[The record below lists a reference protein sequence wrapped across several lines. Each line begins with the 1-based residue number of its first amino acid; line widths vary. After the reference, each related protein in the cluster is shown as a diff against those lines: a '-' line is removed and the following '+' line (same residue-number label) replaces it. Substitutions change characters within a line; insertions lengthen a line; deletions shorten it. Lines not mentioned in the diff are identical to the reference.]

1 MAQENIAAGHRL
13 RLPVAMLCWDI
24 GLPVIAYFAAKLLG
38 ASAYTAL
45 LSGTVVSGL
54 RVGWVALRQRR
65 LDPFASFLL
74 VLFGAGLL
82 LTFVTGDARF
92 VLAKDAAV
100 SLAASL
106 VMLGSCLIGRPIAY
120 YAAKRFA
127 ASSGRTG
134 FDRMA
139 NTDAMRT
146 RWYRVTLV
154 WGCGL
159 LADAALRIACVYLLP
174 IDTAATASQAL
185 MLVVCAALLI
195 WTIRSAKTKSTVD
208 A

>member
-1 MAQENIAAGHRL
+1 MAHDHSTAGRRPRPPL
-13 RLPVAMLCWDI
+13 AMLCWDV
-24 GLPVIAYFAAKLLG
+24 GLPVLAYFAAKLLG
-38 ASAYTAL
+38 ADAYTAL

-54 RVGWVALRQRR
+54 RVGWAAVRQRR
-65 LDPFASFLL
+65 LDPFALFLL
-74 VLFGAGLL
+74 ALFGAGLL

-100 SLAASL
+100 SGVASL

-127 ASSGRTG
+127 ESSGHAG
-134 FDRMA
+134 FDRTA
-139 NTDAMRT
+139 NTDAMRR

-154 WGCGL
+154 WGLGL
-159 LADAALRIACVYLLP
+159 LADTVLRVLCVYMLS
-174 IDTAATASQAL
+174 IDVAATASQVL
-185 MLVVCAALLI
+185 MLVFYAGLLV
-195 WTIRSAKTKSTVD
+195 WTIRSARKKSTVD